1 MGVKTTFFDFMT
13 LITTSPSVAG
23 IIFAELVGH
32 VAQLLTPSLVLE
44 KLSQKDFLNNSYRV
58 SQYGHIAQ
66 W

>member
-1 MGVKTTFFDFMT
+1 MGVKTTFFDFMM

-23 IIFAELVGH
+23 IICAELVGH
-32 VAQLLTPSLVLE
+32 VAPLLTLSWVLE
-44 KLSQKDFLNNSYRV
+44 KLLQKDFLNNTYRV